1 MIMARFVVM
10 QKGGDAAGAVFV
22 RDSFSV
28 PALIVPFFWLVFYRQ
43 WLAAMALVSANVLAA
58 MASWRFE
65 APLLMLGTDLLTAL
79 YVALEGATLRIAT
92 LKQAGFAEAAVVEA
106 NDGQEAE
113 IRYFGALAQ
122 QASGAQMAEPAAP
135 SLRPPSSDS
144 AAFSNAF
151 AFPAR
156 G

>member
-1 MIMARFVVM
+1 MARFVVM
-10 QKGGDAAGAVFV
+10 QKGTDVSGAVFV

-28 PALIVPFFWLVFYRQ
+28 PALIVPWLWLAFHRQ
-43 WLAAMALVSANVLAA
+43 WLAAVAVVSVHVLAA
-58 MASWRFE
+58 IGSWRFE
-65 APLLMLGTDLLTAL
+65 APLLMLGADLLTAL

-92 LKQAGFAEAAVVEA
+92 LERAGFSEVAVVEA

-113 IRYFGALAQ
+113 IRYFGTLPQ
-122 QASGAQMAEPAAP
+122 QDSGAQTTEPATP
-135 SLRPPSSDS
+135 SLRPASADR

>member
-1 MIMARFVVM
+1 MARFVVM
-10 QKGGDAAGAVFV
+10 QKGADVSGAVFV
-22 RDSFSV
+22 RDSFSL
-28 PALIVPFFWLVFYRQ
+28 PALIVPFVWLAFHRQ
-43 WLAAMALVSANVLAA
+43 WLAAIAVVSANVLAA

-65 APLLMLGTDLLTAL
+65 APLLMLGADLLIAL

-92 LKQAGFAEAAVVEA
+92 LERAGFAETAVVEA

-113 IRYFGALAQ
+113 IRYFGALPQ
-122 QASGAQMAEPAAP
+122 QALGAQTADPATSSLKPAP
-135 SLRPPSSDS
+135 ADR